1 MFQKECDQCDVNFPA
16 RRRIDCYCSAA
27 CRQEGSARKNRERA
41 AKWQAANPIRY
52 QMSSTECRR
61 ANPEQARIKVSEW
74 HKTHPEKHREHRAVW
89 REAHAEEIKVSKAKW
104 NQNNPDKGVI
114 YAQNRRARK
123 AKNGGSFTEA
133 EWQAL
138 KAHHH
143 FRCLC
148 CHKEEPRVK
157 LTVDHVVPVTQGGSN
172 DIRNIQPLCL
182 KCNLSKGTQT
192 IDYRPVS
199 AT

>member
-1 MFQKECDQCDVNFPA
+1 MFQKKCEQCDTDFPA

-27 CRQEGSARKNRERA
+27 CRQEGTARKNREAA
-41 AKWQAANPIRY
+41 AKWRQ
-52 QMSSTECRR
+52 
-61 ANPEQARIKVSEW
+61 ANPERYLKSLLEWRKTNPEWAHSKVSEW
-74 HKTHPEKHREHRAVW
+74 HKAHPEQRRKHCAAW
-89 REAHAEEIKVSKAKW
+89 REAHAEEIKASKIKW
-104 NQNNPDKGVI
+104 QQSNPDKGVI

-123 AKNGGSFTEA
+123 VRNGGSFTEA

-148 CHKEEPRVK
+148 CHKEEPRIK

-192 IDYRPVS
+192 RDYRPVS